1 MNHNDLVDRNFRY
14 FIRVCKQRS
23 AASPSLV
30 ASVQRRVSAN
40 PEYFKT
46 RNPEKIV
53 NFSLTI
59 PKLKKLWID
68 QEGKCAHTKIPLEL
82 PLTTNDYDPNTPLHR
97 RASLDRIDS
106 NGDYCIENVQ
116 FVSYMSNLAKNR
128 FKDQDV
134 LAFYHEI
141 GNLALKEHLFDV

>member
-1 MNHNDLVDRNFRY
+1 MKIEDRNFRY
-14 FIRVCKQRS
+14 FIRVSRQRS
-23 AASPSLV
+23 MSSPGLV
-30 ASVQRRVSAN
+30 AAVQRRVTAN
-40 PEYFKT
+40 PEYYKNRT
-46 RNPEKIV
+46 PEKIV

-59 PKLKKLWID
+59 PQLKKLWLD
-68 QEGKCAHTKIPLEL
+68 QKGRCAHTNIELEL
-82 PLTTNDYDPNTPLHR
+82 PITTNDYDPNTPLHR

-134 LAFYHEI
+134 LAFYNEI
-141 GNLALKEHLFDV
+141 KNLVLKEHLFDV